1 MGRRVFAAWGAAL
14 LSFCLSQSARAAVP
28 EPWSD
33 SDPPDPPT
41 RHAFGDYGVRAGAEY
56 RANALVIKPLSLNTE
71 NNRNAA
77 WIEHR
82 LRLDGTADYLDKVRI
97 TTSVDA
103 LESVVWGDNGDLGK
117 APEPSSGANVNTKNV
132 NSGRVCVQ
140 YNQVGNPLEASSYA
154 YGICPGD
161 PIYVRRLYGDVLL
174 PIGLLRVGRQ
184 AFTEGTAVGV
194 ADGDGRRNR
203 FGFAYRGN
211 NVDRI
216 LFATKPLEAF
226 KAKFERD
233 TSLDR
238 GVFLV
243 LAYDKLVNDRPQLLS
258 DNLHQW
264 ITAIRYLE
272 PNLGVLRD
280 VEGRVFHVH
289 RWDRTN
295 DTAVH
300 AMGSRLTYRL
310 ADFYAGFDVIGILG
324 KTREVANAFRVITN
338 DPAVDQP
345 IRQFGARAVAR
356 YDRPAWTAYMEFD
369 YASGDADPQVR
380 TPLTQITWA
389 EDTNVGLL
397 LFKHVLAYQTA
408 RAAAAASEL
417 LRSLNAPTIPAE
429 SIATGGAFTNAM
441 ALFPQF
447 DVRPARNLLLRG
459 GALFAWAPA
468 PVIDPVRSQQ
478 RRDGNVIDDDLV
490 NFVGGKP
497 GQYYGTELDARVQ
510 YRFMD
515 HFIFDL
521 EGAILFPGSAL
532 EDEDGYAARSGMVQ
546 GRTTFFF

>member
-1 MGRRVFAAWGAAL
+1 MAGCAAL
-14 LSFCLSQSARAAVP
+14 LCLLSSTRSSASSP

-33 SDPPDPPT
+33 SDPADPPT
-41 RHAFGDYGVRAGAEY
+41 RYSFGDYGIRAGAEY

-71 NNRNAA
+71 RDRNAS
-77 WIEHR
+77 WMEHR
-82 LRLDGTADYLDKVRI
+82 LRLDATADYLDKVRI

-103 LESVVWGDNGDLGK
+103 LESVLWGDNGDYGV

-132 NSGRVCVQ
+132 NSGRVCVKYQ
-140 YNQVGNPLEASSYA
+140 EGNPLDATSYA
-154 YGICPGD
+154 YGLCPGD
-161 PIYVRRLYGDVLL
+161 PFFVRRLYGDVLL
-174 PIGLLRVGRQ
+174 PVGLLRIGRQ

-194 ADGDGRRNR
+194 ADGDGRKNR

-211 NVDRI
+211 NVDRV

-226 KAKFERD
+226 KPKEQRD
-233 TSLDR
+233 KSLDR
-238 GVFLV
+238 GTFLV
-243 LAYDKLVNDRPQLLS
+243 LAYDRLVNDRPQLLN
-258 DNLHQW
+258 DDVHQW
-264 ITAIRYLE
+264 ITAVRYLE
-272 PNLGVLRD
+272 PNLGVLKD

-289 RWDRTN
+289 RWDRKN

-300 AMGSRLTYRL
+300 AFGSRVTYRL

-338 DPAVDQP
+338 DPAVDQQ

-356 YDRPAWTAYMEFD
+356 YDRPAWTAYLEFD

-417 LRSLNAPTIPAE
+417 LKSLNAPTIPAE

-447 DVRPARNLLLRG
+447 DVRPAKNLLLRG

-478 RRDGNVIDDDLV
+478 RRDGNQIDDDLV

-497 GQYYGTELDARVQ
+497 SQYYGTELDARVQ
-510 YRFMD
+510 WRYME
-515 HFIFDL
+515 HFIFDI

-532 EDEDGYAARSGMVQ
+532 EDADGYAARSGMVQ